1 VAVGK
6 YDEYLK
12 EEKEKFE
19 SNQDREGDGVC
30 AHVA

>member
-1 VAVGK
+1 
-6 YDEYLK
+6 LK

-30 AHVA
+30 AHVAWMYRDSLA